1 MVAERWFNIR
11 ELGEMAGLAETSA
24 RRYVSRFNEF
34 FPSRQYGRV
43 TKYPAE
49 LVEVLTAIAQWFK
62 DGLTTE
68 EIKERLAGTHEIVV
82 DVTESNVQEATVL
95 PQTRQTLIIKQQ
107 QALFAE
113 LAATKNEVL
122 SLRQE
127 LADLR
132 EERQLAEQELNST
145 LAEMGLRLS
154 RVETH
159 KQKRRWWPFGT

>member
-82 DVTESNVQEATVL
+82 DVTETNAQETATVL
-95 PQTRQTLIIKQQ
+95 PQTRQTLIVKQQ
-107 QALFAE
+107 QAFFAE
-113 LAATKNEVL
+113 LAATKNEVHA
-122 SLRQE
+122 LRQE

-132 EERQLAEQELNST
+132 EERKLAEQEMTRT

-159 KQKRRWWPFGT
+159 KHKRYWWWPF

>member
-43 TKYPAE
+43 TKYPSE

-82 DVTESNVQEATVL
+82 DVTENNAQEGTTVL
-95 PQTRQTLIIKQQ
+95 PQTRQALIIKQQ
-107 QALFAE
+107 LALFAE
-113 LAATKNEVL
+113 LAVTKNEVL

-154 RVETH
+154 RVEAH
-159 KQKRRWWPFGT
+159 KQKRRWWPF